1 LIFVFYFYRFR
12 MPARKKINKNLQPQ
26 ETKANEFKQR
36 FKIEKFM
43 DDDEYVA
50 EMDLLIIHCVLRK
63 GYVAIP
69 VQPKQDDEDEIPF
82 AAQINRIKI
91 GMARKH

>member
-1 LIFVFYFYRFR
+1 
-12 MPARKKINKNLQPQ
+12 
-26 ETKANEFKQR
+26 
-36 FKIEKFM
+36 M

-69 VQPKQDDEDEIPF
+69 VQPKQDEEDEIPL

-91 GMARKH
+91 GMARKHKRYTAIFDSIKHTIDVDGNNWQF